1 MKRIAIILIV
11 LLSFVP
17 VLSKAQDSIR
27 QYKLPVRLAVKAG
40 LFGSRFKFNNL
51 TEGRKNPEGDDMY
64 YAGIQADIPLNKKLS
79 VAPEVLYAKSSLN
92 TYIGGLYHDY
102 FSHVFVPVL
111 FKYKIGKVSVMAG
124 PQAEFLL
131 TAKGRY
137 FEKAPEDDPDYNYYF
152 KYGNIKGISYSDFTI
167 SGVVGAEW
175 VFKYRFGID
184 ARYKFGITNFRS
196 DYRNPDLEP
205 LIAPLSEDIKFNGFQ
220 AGLFFRFGKKP
231 KKHA

>member
-1 MKRIAIILIV
+1 MKSTTILLATCLLFFPV
-11 LLSFVP
+11 LLI
-17 VLSKAQDSIR
+17 AQDSA
-27 QYKLPVRLAVKAG
+27 KKTKPPVRLAIKAG
-40 LFGSRFKFNNL
+40 LFGARFQFNNL
-51 TEGRKNPEGDDMY
+51 PDGRKNPEGDDMY

-79 VAPEVLYAKSSLN
+79 VASEVLYARSSLN
-92 TYIGGLYHDY
+92 TYIGGLYSDY

-111 FKYKIGKVSVMAG
+111 FKYRIGKVSVMAG

-152 KYGNIKGISYSDFTI
+152 KYGNIKGISYSDFTV

-175 VFKYRFGID
+175 IFKYRLGID
-184 ARYKFGITNFRS
+184 VRYKFGITNFRS

-220 AGLFFRFGKKP
+220 AGLLFRFGKKP